1 MADKAGL
8 LSARSQHN
16 AIETARRLR
25 AAAEGAGLTIF
36 ADIDHGQNATDVG
49 MQLRPTRLLI
59 FGNARGGTPLMQ
71 LRQSAG
77 IDLPLKALVWDDE
90 HGGTWLTYNDPQ
102 WIADRH
108 DLGDRAHEPV
118 AALSAGMAK
127 LVAMATT

>member
-8 LSARSQHN
+8 HSARSQYDAN
-16 AIETARRLR
+16 ETARRLR

-36 ADIDHGQNATDVG
+36 VEVDHAQNAREVG
-49 MQLRPTRLLI
+49 MSLRPTLLLI

-71 LRQSAG
+71 LRQTTG

-90 HGGTWLTYNDPQ
+90 HGATWLTYNDAQ

-108 DLGDRAHEPV
+108 GLGAGAEQSV
-118 AALSAGMAK
+118 AAISGGMAK
-127 LVAMATT
+127 LVAMATA